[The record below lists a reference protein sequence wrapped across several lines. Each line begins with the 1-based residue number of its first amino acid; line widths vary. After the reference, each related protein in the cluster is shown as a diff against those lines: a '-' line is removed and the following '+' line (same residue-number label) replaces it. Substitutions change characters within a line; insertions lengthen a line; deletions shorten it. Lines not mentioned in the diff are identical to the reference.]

1 MLHKNKIT
9 FSGCKDHCIVLHIIQ
24 DFFMIHFSMSHQRSW
39 QSGCVLVLQ
48 FLAIEA
54 LINGAMNTTESKKRG
69 EALHCE

>member
-1 MLHKNKIT
+1 MQHKNKIT
-9 FSGCKDHCIVLHIIQ
+9 FSGCKDHYIMQ

-54 LINGAMNTTESKKRG
+54 LINGAVNTTKSKKRG